1 MKVDHDLQ
9 LEKLRKEKDQDGSSH
24 VVEIDKKEGQIQEL
38 NEEIDKL
45 KVELELVQD
54 ELSTKVNVI
63 FFFIHS
69 FFLQY
74 FLMGNNNMWY
84 VIDKFFDIKAY
95 LERTVYLILKTPVFH
110 FSFFLFF
117 IFFFLFYFILFYF
130 FSILV

>member
-54 ELSTKVNVI
+54 ELSTKVNVV
-63 FFFIHS
+63 FFHSFIH
-69 FFLQY
+69 FFCNISRWEIG
-74 FLMGNNNMWY
+74 MCGM
-84 VIDKFFDIKAY
+84 
-95 LERTVYLILKTPVFH
+95 
-110 FSFFLFF
+110 
-117 IFFFLFYFILFYF
+117 
-130 FSILV
+130 

>member
-24 VVEIDKKEGQIQEL
+24 VVEIDKKEGQIQQL
-38 NEEIDKL
+38 IEEIDKL

-95 LERTVYLILKTPVFH
+95 LERTVYLKLKTPVFH
-110 FSFFLFF
+110 FFFFF
-117 IFFFLFYFILFYF
+117 HFFSIFFS

>member
-54 ELSTKVNVI
+54 ELSTKVNVV
-63 FFFIHS
+63 FFSIHS
-69 FFLQY
+69 FFS
-74 FLMGNNNMWY
+74 
-84 VIDKFFDIKAY
+84 VIFPDGK
-95 LERTVYLILKTPVFH
+95 
-110 FSFFLFF
+110 
-117 IFFFLFYFILFYF
+117 
-130 FSILV
+130 